1 MLDEWALSGSIGRA
15 CLASDRILR
24 LPTGRAPRGVDRRR
38 AFLVQGE
45 RPHGVQET
53 LPEDK
58 EEGPPDRP
66 PCVKSAQ
73 GLPEP
78 SVAVKCQRPVNR
90 GERRSA
96 SS

>member
-1 MLDEWALSGSIGRA
+1 MLDEWASSGSIGRA
-15 CLASDRILR
+15 RLASDRILR
-24 LPTGRAPRGVDRRR
+24 LPTGRAPWGVDRRR
-38 AFLVQGE
+38 AFLV
-45 RPHGVQET
+45 PHGVQET

-66 PCVKSAQ
+66 PRVKSAQ

-78 SVAVKCQRPVNR
+78 SVAVKSQRPVNR
-90 GERRSA
+90 GERHSA